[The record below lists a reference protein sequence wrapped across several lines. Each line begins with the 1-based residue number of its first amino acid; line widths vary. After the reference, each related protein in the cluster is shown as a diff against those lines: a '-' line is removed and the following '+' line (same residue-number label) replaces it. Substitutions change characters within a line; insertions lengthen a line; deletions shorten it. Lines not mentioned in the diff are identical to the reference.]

1 MAYFRPQELA
11 ILLHALA
18 QLDAPLPAA
27 WRSSFLAACL
37 PNMHSLTLQ
46 ELSMLAVSL
55 VRLQHKPD
63 QQWLGAFMH
72 AAQVQ
77 LSHAAAAA
85 GAGGAAGGWLQ
96 TAPGVHHMQLQQQ
109 QLHHALAHSA
119 VAAGA
124 NSSTS
129 EASTAAAAGAVSQP
143 SWEGQGHSSKG
154 EGEPA
159 EVAVDAAFTQH
170 HHSANFTGVQG
181 VVNIVWALAKW
192 QAVPPGAWQA
202 CCFAAIQAHIR
213 ELTVQGV
220 STLVWSFAKLQLQP
234 PRALLLQLMQ
244 HTRRRTLLP
253 AATATDMAML
263 TWGLGSLGLTAA
275 ALEAAT
281 AAHAGST
288 DSTWEGST
296 AQHSM
301 PRSRSSVSR
310 SAGFVQ
316 GWSYHW
322 LNDLM
327 YHSFRVLPAA
337 STADLATLLVGA
349 VKMRLD
355 PGEAL

>member
-18 QLDAPLPAA
+18 RLDAPLPAA

-77 LSHAAAAA
+77 LSHAAAA

-143 SWEGQGHSSKG
+143 SWEGQGHSSQG

-181 VVNIVWALAKW
+181 VVNIVWALANW